1 MGSIRAENSEDV
13 ERQTTATDIVEIF
26 IDSKKHSQ
34 CKVTK
39 VPTPNI
45 PKKSCLLTVK
55 GCLLKNNGFDMT
67 VCFAYYKSS
76 RSYFLA
82 PSREGNVFIANAP
95 NSELD
100 IGGPGSTQTK
110 T

>member
-13 ERQTTATDIVEIF
+13 ERQTTATDMVEIF

-55 GCLLKNNGFDMT
+55 GCLLKNKKRAKLRKEKPILYHT
-67 VCFAYYKSS
+67 
-76 RSYFLA
+76 R
-82 PSREGNVFIANAP
+82 
-95 NSELD
+95 
-100 IGGPGSTQTK
+100 
-110 T
+110 